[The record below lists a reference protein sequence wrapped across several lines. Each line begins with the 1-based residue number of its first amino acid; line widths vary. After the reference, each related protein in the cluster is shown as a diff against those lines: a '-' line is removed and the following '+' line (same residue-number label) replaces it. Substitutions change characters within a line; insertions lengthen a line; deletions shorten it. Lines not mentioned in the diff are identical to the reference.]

1 MTTQATLSLPPPTQV
16 RPGVATVVAWCLAA
30 LLLAPSFG
38 ACCTAFTDSGQL
50 LSDGFSGQSVVHDFD
65 GDGDLDTFLA
75 YGDAPSVWLNDGTGT
90 FSHHQTFGNGF
101 NVAVGD
107 LDDDGDL
114 DLITVRIGFGDQI
127 WFNDGSANFT
137 AGQHFPRSSQGGV
150 VVAFG
155 DIDGDGDL
163 DLLSTGVGVPVA
175 IWLNDGSGNFTDSGV
190 SLSAGDNFDNYTN
203 MIALA
208 DVDGDDDLDL
218 LCVNSWA
225 GRQSLIYLND
235 GSGSFTLSPHGFGTL
250 VGISLLV
257 EDFDDDG
264 DLDIF
269 NGIKGQSEFWLNDGT
284 GVFTDTGQRF
294 NNAEPTSMA
303 AGDFDFDGDLDV
315 LIAFRS
321 GLDRLYCNDG
331 AGNFTDAGIT
341 IGPSASSYL
350 SVGDLD
356 GDFDLDIVRAVGDGA
371 PGPATVQFNGVD
383 PDIDLDDDG
392 VIDPVDNCIDIFNPT
407 QVDRDGD
414 GIGDPCDPDGPA
426 EMDCADG
433 EDEDGDADVDCA
445 DTDCARAED
454 CADEDADEDGV
465 VNADDNCLVVPNPR
479 QLDVD
484 ADGVGDA
491 CDLTLVFFAE
501 DGAGLELG
509 SALFFVDAP
518 NTVRF
523 TGAGSGADTNDWD
536 CLGDAPGALGPGV
549 QCDGSGEE
557 PATGTSIEF
566 ARFSF
571 EVLTTDVVDC
581 DDFGFSPDLPNEFLD
596 GDLGFVTPESITC
609 ELPECIPADIHP
621 DGVGDGLVTLADYVV
636 GRRKVLGIIAPN
648 DRDAA
653 CADLHPGEV
662 TCEEAPGVSYWCPT
676 GDGSFDFGD
685 SLVMR
690 RIVLRQYQLS
700 CETCGGLASFGGP
713 TTFVPGDAAPLGF
726 RNGVVD
732 IADVVLAL
740 RFAVGLEEAGAD
752 ELWQLDVAPTETRRG
767 ELLARGDGELR
778 IDDVVA
784 ILRAAVGLAP
794 IAWPEHELVVV

>member
-1 MTTQATLSLPPPTQV
+1 MTTQATPSPSPPTRV
-16 RPGVATVVAWCLAA
+16 RPSMSPVVAWCLAA

-38 ACCTAFTDSGQL
+38 ACCTAFTDSGQM
-50 LSDGFSGQSVVHDFD
+50 LSDGFAGQSSLRDFD
-65 GDGDLDTFLA
+65 GDGDLDTYLSYA
-75 YGDAPSVWLNDGTGT
+75 DTSSLWLNDGSGT
-90 FSHHQTFGNGF
+90 FTHHQTFGNGHNADF
-101 NVAVGD
+101 GD
-107 LDDDGDL
+107 IDGDGDI
-114 DLITVRIGFGDQI
+114 DLVTSREGFGDQT

-137 AGQHFPRSSQGGV
+137 VGQLFPRGALRGPNS
-150 VVAFG
+150 AFG
-155 DIDGDGDL
+155 DIDGDDDL
-163 DLLSTGVGVPVA
+163 DLIITNTGTPATIWLNDGTGNFTDSGMTLSAGDTFDDSIVQVA
-175 IWLNDGSGNFTDSGV
+175 LADIDGDDDLDVLCVNGFGGRESPIYLNDGSGNFT
-190 SLSAGDNFDNYTN
+190 LSAN
-203 MIALA
+203 
-208 DVDGDDDLDL
+208 
-218 LCVNSWA
+218 
-225 GRQSLIYLND
+225 
-235 GSGSFTLSPHGFGTL
+235 GFGNL
-250 VGISLLV
+250 EARGIVV

-269 NGIKGQSEFWLNDGT
+269 NAIKGPSQVWLNDGT
-284 GVFTDTGQRF
+284 GVFTDTGQRL
-294 NNAEPTSMA
+294 NNAEPTSVA

-315 LIAFRS
+315 LLAFRQ
-321 GLDRLYCNDG
+321 GTDRLFCNDG

-341 IGPSASSYL
+341 IGPSASSYV

-356 GDFDLDIVRAVGDGA
+356 GDFDLDIVRARGDVT
-371 PGPATVQFNGVD
+371 PGPTTVLFNGAD
-383 PDIDLDDDG
+383 PDIDADDDG

-445 DTDCARAED
+445 DTDCAGTED
-454 CADEDADEDGV
+454 CADEDLDADGV

-523 TGAGSGADTNDWD
+523 TGAGAGADTNDWD

-549 QCDGSGEE
+549 QCDGSGED

-621 DGVGDGLVTLADYVV
+621 DGAGDGLVTLADYVV
-636 GRRKVLGIIAPN
+636 G
-648 DRDAA
+648 
-653 CADLHPGEV
+653 
-662 TCEEAPGVSYWCPT
+662 
-676 GDGSFDFGD
+676 
-685 SLVMR
+685 
-690 RIVLRQYQLS
+690 
-700 CETCGGLASFGGP
+700 
-713 TTFVPGDAAPLGF
+713 
-726 RNGVVD
+726 
-732 IADVVLAL
+732 
-740 RFAVGLEEAGAD
+740 
-752 ELWQLDVAPTETRRG
+752 
-767 ELLARGDGELR
+767 
-778 IDDVVA
+778 
-784 ILRAAVGLAP
+784 
-794 IAWPEHELVVV
+794 